1 MMSFVINLI
10 TLTRIIFA
18 VVIFSLLT
26 INNNYVA
33 AIILFFL
40 AGLSDYFDG
49 YLARKYESTSVLG
62 EILDPIAD
70 KILIIFLFI
79 GLALNLSSLLIGFAG
94 SVIIA
99 REIWVS
105 ALRDINSRFD
115 NSNATKVT
123 FLAKTKTSIQLFTI
137 FVYLFALATNTMLL
151 IIIGD
156 IFMIIS
162 VLVTMYTGYI
172 YTVNTF
178 EKIK

>member
-1 MMSFVINLI
+1 MTSLIINMI
-10 TLTRIIFA
+10 TLARIIFA
-18 VVIFSLLT
+18 IIIFVLLT
-26 INNNYVA
+26 ISNNYLA

-49 YLARKYESTSVLG
+49 FLARKYALNSVLG

-70 KILIIFLFI
+70 KVLVIFLFI
-79 GLALNLSSLLIGFAG
+79 GLALNLSSILIGFAG
-94 SVIIA
+94 SIIIA

-105 ALRDINSRFD
+105 ALRDINSRFNNTD
-115 NSNATKVT
+115 ATQVT
-123 FLAKTKTSIQLFTI
+123 FLAKTKTSVQLFTI

-151 IIIGD
+151 ITVGD

-178 EKIK
+178 QKIK